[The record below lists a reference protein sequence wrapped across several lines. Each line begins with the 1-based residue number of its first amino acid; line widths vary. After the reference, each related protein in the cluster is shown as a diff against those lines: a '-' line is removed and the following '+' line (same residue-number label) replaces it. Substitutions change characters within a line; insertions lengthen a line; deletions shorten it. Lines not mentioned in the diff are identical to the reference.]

1 MTPYELS
8 LYAKDYIEQEKEK
21 LEFEVYKA
29 YLTAAWVSRWVW
41 QKRIPKFEDI
51 IKKSHRNKMTPEQM
65 FQQVKILNVIFGGE
79 VINAKRQVR

>member
-51 IKKSHRNKMTPEQM
+51 IRKRNKKMTPEQM
-65 FQQVKILNVIFGGE
+65 FQQVKVLNAILGGNV
-79 VINAKRQVR
+79 VNANKGR

>member
-8 LYAKDYIEQEKEK
+8 LYAKDYIEREKEK
-21 LEFEVYKA
+21 FEFEVYKA

-51 IKKSHRNKMTPEQM
+51 IRKRNKKMTSEQM
-65 FQQVKILNVIFGGE
+65 FQQVKVLNAILGGNV
-79 VINAKRQVR
+79 VNANKGR